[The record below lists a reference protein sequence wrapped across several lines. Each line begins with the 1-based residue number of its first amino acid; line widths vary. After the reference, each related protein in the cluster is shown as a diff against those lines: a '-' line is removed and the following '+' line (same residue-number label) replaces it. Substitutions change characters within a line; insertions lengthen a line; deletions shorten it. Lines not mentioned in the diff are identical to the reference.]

1 MGKHLR
7 GTLWRLAIYVTI
19 CALFVLA
26 VFAVFGQFR
35 FGQRENV
42 YNAIFSTVSGLKNG
56 NFVRIA
62 GVEVGKVTDISIND
76 DGTVRVEFA
85 ARDSVMLTKGT
96 RANIQYQ
103 DLVGGRYLALEEG
116 AGGVERLKPGDA
128 IPIDRTAPALDLDA
142 LVGGFRPLFRA
153 LAPDQVNALT
163 GQLITAFQGQG
174 ATINSF
180 LDQAAALTNTFA
192 DRDKL
197 IGEVIGNLNAVLN
210 TLGGQSGN
218 LAKTVD
224 SLTEL
229 VNGLEAR
236 KKDLANGLAYA
247 SAASGSIAD
256 LLAKARPPLKKV
268 VAETD
273 RTAGLIVA
281 DYDYVDNLLA
291 TLPQAYQILSRQGLY
306 GDYFS
311 FYLCDLTLKVNGKG
325 GEPVYVKI
333 AGQSSGRCAPR

>member
-56 NFVRIA
+56 DFVRIA

-128 IPIDRTAPALDLDA
+128 IPIGAIAAVMMATSTHMILPLVCA
-142 LVGGFRPLFRA
+142 LVAGALVWQWFDRRA
-153 LAPDQVNALT
+153 LW
-163 GQLITAFQGQG
+163 
-174 ATINSF
+174 
-180 LDQAAALTNTFA
+180 
-192 DRDKL
+192 
-197 IGEVIGNLNAVLN
+197 
-210 TLGGQSGN
+210 
-218 LAKTVD
+218 
-224 SLTEL
+224 
-229 VNGLEAR
+229 
-236 KKDLANGLAYA
+236 
-247 SAASGSIAD
+247 
-256 LLAKARPPLKKV
+256 PL
-268 VAETD
+268 
-273 RTAGLIVA
+273 RL
-281 DYDYVDNLLA
+281 
-291 TLPQAYQILSRQGLY
+291 
-306 GDYFS
+306 
-311 FYLCDLTLKVNGKG
+311 
-325 GEPVYVKI
+325 
-333 AGQSSGRCAPR
+333 